1 MQSVTMQFSPVK
13 EGRRILGDRDS
24 NACLSPAHHSK
35 SALTGFS
42 TPVKRTLFTNTSP
55 KKLLPSPIFAGQK
68 RSREQL
74 DQGEGHAPCERR
86 VEGPAST
93 PKNESPRPDV
103 ESNTVGLT
111 SQPIR
116 DESQESNVS
125 TTSRSESPKA
135 DLETRSIPEDP
146 DARKIFIQQAAP
158 STFQKAALLRIKLQ
172 SAMRNATENQI
183 DRRVSDLEEHSR
195 KVPRISLSTLPSS
208 SPATVFRS
216 TFTPSQLRTPR
227 IGADPRGHPSSTPC
241 QQTPDLPQQPSSV
254 IQKPEHAKQGDRTPP
269 RGLGS
274 PMQLSSPPATVM
286 RYTRTRETAD
296 PGNAEEGTA
305 CPDPPS
311 PSQRGDAVDGLLKL
325 MSTSD

>member
-1 MQSVTMQFSPVK
+1 MQFSPVK

-93 PKNESPRPDV
+93 PKNESPRVSSAPLNDEPQDTPSLLSQEQTWLTTRLVYQPDV

-146 DARKIFIQQAAP
+146 DARKIFIQQVCRTP
-158 STFQKAALLRIKLQ
+158 SRSTADLLK
-172 SAMRNATENQI
+172 
-183 DRRVSDLEEHSR
+183 
-195 KVPRISLSTLPSS
+195 RIS
-208 SPATVFRS
+208 
-216 TFTPSQLRTPR
+216 
-227 IGADPRGHPSSTPC
+227 H
-241 QQTPDLPQQPSSV
+241 
-254 IQKPEHAKQGDRTPP
+254 
-269 RGLGS
+269 
-274 PMQLSSPPATVM
+274 
-286 RYTRTRETAD
+286 
-296 PGNAEEGTA
+296 
-305 CPDPPS
+305 
-311 PSQRGDAVDGLLKL
+311 
-325 MSTSD
+325 